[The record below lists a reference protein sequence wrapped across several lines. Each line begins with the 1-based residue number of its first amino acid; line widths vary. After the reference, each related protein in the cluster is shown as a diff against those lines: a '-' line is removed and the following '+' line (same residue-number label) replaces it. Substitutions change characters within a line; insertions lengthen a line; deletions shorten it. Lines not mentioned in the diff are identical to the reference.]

1 MQRPPEIK
9 AHICAEERKP
19 KSRAERRT
27 NMRVIPVV
35 LTLFVVLSACSPD
48 TNASG
53 DTAENPTPEMMAAA
67 LVELITENHGFNG
80 GPAPFTVYLIQN
92 RTDPSAVIADA
103 ATDDQI
109 RPLTNAEMRAIDDAV
124 SEHGT
129 VRWID
134 DPTEWQTPD
143 LTPALEGAAILGV
156 GEPVVEDQSGL
167 VPVSMWCGGL
177 CGTWLT
183 YRLDLTN
190 TTWMVTGIEGP
201 IAIS

>member
-1 MQRPPEIK
+1 MGD
-9 AHICAEERKP
+9 EERKP
-19 KSRAERRT
+19 KSLVERRT
-27 NMRVIPVV
+27 SMRVISVV
-35 LTLFVVLSACSPD
+35 FVLFVLVSACGTD
-48 TNASG
+48 TSTVG
-53 DTAENPTPEMMAAA
+53 DSVESQTPEMMAAA
-67 LVELITENHGFNG
+67 LVELITENHGFSD

-92 RTDPSAVIADA
+92 RTDPSAVIVDA
-103 ATDDQI
+103 PTDDSV
-109 RPLTNAEMRAIDDAV
+109 RPLTVTEMRAIEDAV
-124 SEHGT
+124 SEYGT

-134 DPTEWQTPD
+134 DPAQWQTPD
-143 LTPALEGAAILGV
+143 LTPTVEGAAILGV

-190 TTWMVTGIEGP
+190 TAWRVTGIEGP

>member
-1 MQRPPEIK
+1 
-9 AHICAEERKP
+9 
-19 KSRAERRT
+19 
-27 NMRVIPVV
+27 MRVFSVV
-35 LTLFVVLSACSPD
+35 LALFVVLSACSAD
-48 TNASG
+48 TSTSG

-67 LVELITENHGFNG
+67 LVELITENHGFSD

-103 ATDDQI
+103 PTDDPI
-109 RPLTNAEMRAIDDAV
+109 RPLTDAEMRAIDDAV

-134 DPTEWQTPD
+134 NSAEWQTPD
-143 LTPALEGAAILGV
+143 LTPTVEGAAILGV
-156 GEPVVEDQSGL
+156 GEPVVEDHSGL

-190 TTWMVTGIEGP
+190 TAWMVTGIEGP

>member
-1 MQRPPEIK
+1 
-9 AHICAEERKP
+9 
-19 KSRAERRT
+19 
-27 NMRVIPVV
+27 MRVISVV
-35 LTLFVVLSACSPD
+35 FVFFVLVSACGTD
-48 TNASG
+48 TSTVG
-53 DTAENPTPEMMAAA
+53 DSVESQTPQMMAAA
-67 LVELITENHGFNG
+67 LVELITENHGFSD

-92 RTDPSAVIADA
+92 RTDPSAVIVDA
-103 ATDDQI
+103 PTDDSI
-109 RPLTNAEMRAIDDAV
+109 RPLTDTEMRAIENAV
-124 SEHGT
+124 SEYGT

-134 DPTEWQTPD
+134 DPAQWQAPD
-143 LTPALEGAAILGV
+143 LNPTVEGAAILGV

-190 TTWMVTGIEGP
+190 TAWIVTGIEGP